1 MAKVLSTTVN
11 KTGKS
16 NKNERERK
24 VLFGLVE
31 HYIKTGKP
39 VGSVTLKEA
48 GFEDLSSATLRNYF
62 ANLEDAGLLTQ
73 QHASGGRIP
82 TPQAF
87 KLYAA
92 DVLDKGI
99 LDAKTEK
106 EIRALGLIET
116 KEIIRALHKTTEELS
131 KFSNSAAFITAPR
144 FDHDTILDVKVVPLD
159 TTRLL
164 IVLLTDFGQ
173 TLTEI
178 LYAEKPIHNF
188 GAKRIE
194 SYFKSR
200 LFNQPKP
207 ENLEPEEERIAL
219 KFYNEAIVRYLVGYS
234 QFKHE
239 ELFKTGFSKLL
250 SHPEFHDPMALSSG
264 LQLFENDHTLRL
276 LCREGLKLNT
286 LKTWIGSDLTSYSVP
301 SSTIS
306 LVMIPYRVNQRPV
319 GVMGVIGPV
328 RMPYRE
334 LFGLLHAFADAT
346 SHLMTHNL
354 YKFKIALKNAFFLEG
369 PEFKLLEN
377 KGKK

>member
-1 MAKVLSTTVN
+1 MAKALSPSIS

-31 HYIKTGKP
+31 YFIKTGKP

-87 KLYAA
+87 KLYANE
-92 DVLDKGI
+92 VLDKGT
-99 LDAKTEK
+99 LDAKVEK
-106 EIRALGLIET
+106 EIRALGSIET
-116 KEIIRALHKTTEELS
+116 REVIRALHKITEELS
-131 KFSNSAAFITAPR
+131 RFANTAAFITAPR

-159 TTRLL
+159 PSRLL

-173 TLTEI
+173 TITEI
-178 LYAEKPIHNF
+178 LYAEKPVNNF

-200 LFNQPKP
+200 LFNLAKP
-207 ENLEPEEERIAL
+207 ENLEPEEERIAQ

-239 ELFKTGFSKLL
+239 ELFKTGFSRLL
-250 SHPEFHDPMALSSG
+250 SHTEFHDPAALQSG

-286 LKTWIGSDLTSYSVP
+286 LKSWIGNDLTSYSVP

-306 LVMIPYRVNQRPV
+306 LVMIPFRVNLRPV
-319 GVMGVIGPV
+319 GVIGVIGPV
-328 RMPYRE
+328 RQPYKE
-334 LFGLLHAFADAT
+334 IFGLLHAFSESA

-354 YKFKIALKNAFFLEG
+354 YKFKISLKNAFFLDG